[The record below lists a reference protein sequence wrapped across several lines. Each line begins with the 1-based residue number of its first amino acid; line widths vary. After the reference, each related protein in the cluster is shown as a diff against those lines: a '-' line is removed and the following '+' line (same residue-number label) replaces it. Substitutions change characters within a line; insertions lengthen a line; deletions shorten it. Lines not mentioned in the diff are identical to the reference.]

1 MKPAWGYLGQTTL
14 LTSAMKWITGPSG
27 LKWKWSST
35 QRKEMTNSLG
45 VCRSAT
51 AQYRDKFHRESNR
64 SISQHKSTDISCI
77 RLKLSTLICRQEYTS
92 QHQITIFIK
101 RFSSVWTNRCFYTD
115 KRRDWAKVWS
125 ICWENFYP
133 SVGPTRM
140 SRDVVGL
147 KKLCWI
153 VSMFYCVHC
162 ILLW

>member
-1 MKPAWGYLGQTTL
+1 MKPVWGYLGQTTL
-14 LTSAMKWITGPSG
+14 LTSAMKWIIGPSG

-92 QHQITIFIK
+92 QHQITIFQNI
-101 RFSSVWTNRCFYTD
+101 SVQGEQTD
-115 KRRDWAKVWS
+115 AFIQTKEEIGQKFGA
-125 ICWENFYP
+125 F
-133 SVGPTRM
+133 VGKTFIPTRIPWDVPRSKM
-140 SRDVVGL
+140 S
-147 KKLCWI
+147 
-153 VSMFYCVHC
+153 VSCHC
-162 ILLW
+162 F